1 MKRFYLLFLVVM
13 VSGCTEQVIEKPEDL
28 ISEKQMVDIYF
39 DVALFNASK
48 NSGYDKFREYSINS
62 RDYIYTKYGIDS
74 LQLANSGTYYAAK
87 PVLYEKIYK
96 RVEERLDSLKRVFD
110 KEIGGEDVPGSREDL
125 RIDSLNLGDE
135 TREKISG
142 QSKDSL

>member
-1 MKRFYLLFLVVM
+1 MKRFYLLFLVIM
-13 VSGCTEQVIEKPEDL
+13 VSGCTEKVIEKPENL
-28 ISEKQMVDIYF
+28 ISERQMVDIYF

-48 NSGYDKFREYSINS
+48 NSGYDKFREHAINS
-62 RDYIYTKYGIDS
+62 RDYIYNKYGIDS

-87 PVLYEKIYK
+87 PVLYEKIYE

-110 KEIGGEDVPGSREDL
+110 KEIGGEDVPDSREDL

-135 TREKISG
+135 AREKISE
-142 QSKDSL
+142 QAKDTL

>member
-1 MKRFYLLFLVVM
+1 MKRFYLLLLGVI
-13 VSGCTEQVIEKPEDL
+13 VSGCTEEVIEKPEDL
-28 ISEKQMVDIYF
+28 ISAEQMVDIYF

-48 NSGYDKFREYSINS
+48 NSGYDKFREHAINS
-62 RDYIYTKYGIDS
+62 SDYIFTKYGIDS

-87 PVLYEKIYK
+87 PVLYEKIYE

-110 KEIGGEDVPGSREDL
+110 KEIGGEDVPDSREDL

-135 TREKISG
+135 AREKISE
-142 QSKDSL
+142 QAKDTL